1 MKMIY
6 GSEEAGSSKGD
17 EAGKKPD
24 IIKLLTI
31 VPPASEL
38 KQAKAKVVE
47 RRVRVIYD
55 DQLPKD
61 VAKISQELA
70 NEIRVSEGD
79 LVEVVV
85 GGKKKFVYK
94 VLIASGIQFNT
105 VLCNSEELKLNG
117 VANNSIATIRRKA

>member
-1 MKMIY
+1 M
-6 GSEEAGSSKGD
+6 GSSRSK
-17 EAGKKPD
+17 EAEKKLD
-24 IIKLLTI
+24 IVKLLTI

-55 DQLPKD
+55 DQLSKD
-61 VAKISQELA
+61 VVRISQELA
-70 NEIRVSEGD
+70 SEIGVSEGD

-85 GGKKKFVYK
+85 GGKKKFMYK

>member
-1 MKMIY
+1 MIY
-6 GSEEAGSSKGD
+6 GGEEVGSSRSK
-17 EAGKKPD
+17 EAEKKLD
-24 IIKLLTI
+24 IVKLLTI

-55 DQLPKD
+55 DQLSKD
-61 VAKISQELA
+61 VVRISQELA
-70 NEIRVSEGD
+70 SEIGVSEGD

-85 GGKKKFVYK
+85 GGKKKFIYK

>member
-1 MKMIY
+1 MIY
-6 GSEEAGSSKGD
+6 GSEEASSSKSD

-38 KQAKAKVVE
+38 KQAKAKVIE

-70 NEIRVSEGD
+70 SEIRVSEGD
-79 LVEVVV
+79 SVEVVV

-94 VLIASGIQFNT
+94 ALIASGIQFNT
-105 VLCNSEELKLNG
+105 VYCNSEELRLNG

>member
-1 MKMIY
+1 MIY
-6 GSEEAGSSKGD
+6 GGEEAGSSRSG
-17 EAGKKPD
+17 EAEKKLD
-24 IIKLLTI
+24 IAKLLTI

-47 RRVRVIYD
+47 RRVRIVYD

-79 LVEVVV
+79 FVEVVV
-85 GGKKKFVYK
+85 GGRKKFTYK
-94 VLIASGIQFNT
+94 ALIASGIQYNT
-105 VLCNSEELKLNG
+105 VFCNSEELKLNG
-117 VANNSIATIRRKA
+117 VANNSIATIRRRA